1 MSTAIRIPLSGFAKR
16 LLPAFL
22 SSDTSVSKLS
32 SSDKLIKNY
41 SSHSRQFSQMNP
53 KLYGVS
59 HSNMQQSHNVV
70 NRFKNVKLPYLQVY
84 PIRTMSFSVATALG
98 SINSTTLDKRD
109 SPSKMYF
116 MTIDK
121 IQNKSMKFENCRSF
135 SSSEKPTSTQS
146 SSLADEIMKSKMKET
161 SQEKTANAE
170 ETNEN
175 SDKGRQPM
183 SKWQKRGYVAFV
195 IFLSGALV
203 VNAVLFCK

>member
-16 LLPAFL
+16 LLPAFV

-41 SSHSRQFSQMNP
+41 SSHSQQFSQMNS
-53 KLYGVS
+53 KLYGLS

-70 NRFKNVKLPYLQVY
+70 NRFKNVKLPYLQVF
-84 PIRTMSFSVATALG
+84 PIKTMSFSVATALG
-98 SINSTTLDKRD
+98 SINSTNLDKRD

-161 SQEKTANAE
+161 SQEKTANSE

-183 SKWQKRGYVAFV
+183 SKWQKRGYIAFV
-195 IFLSGALV
+195 VCRQYATKQIV
-203 VNAVLFCK
+203 

>member
-16 LLPAFL
+16 LLPAFV

-41 SSHSRQFSQMNP
+41 SSHSQQFSQMNP
-53 KLYGVS
+53 KLYGLS

-70 NRFKNVKLPYLQVY
+70 NRFKNVKLPYLQVF

-98 SINSTTLDKRD
+98 SINSTNLDKRD

-121 IQNKSMKFENCRSF
+121 IQNKSMKFHDVNCALF
-135 SSSEKPTSTQS
+135 S
-146 SSLADEIMKSKMKET
+146 LLILL
-161 SQEKTANAE
+161 
-170 ETNEN
+170 
-175 SDKGRQPM
+175 
-183 SKWQKRGYVAFV
+183 
-195 IFLSGALV
+195 FLVFWKAL
-203 VNAVLFCK
+203 NL